1 MLKSKLAMMICLI
14 IITTNSY
21 SAATPSNQTGSE
33 FGADVRVFKKIQ
45 KATLMAEAIQ
55 RQELE
60 SLSYSR
66 YSFGSYYRALRN
78 LKMGL
83 FFWNESG
90 NTYDEDWVK
99 LDGRWQWRNTRNRTE
114 QSIVLDLTPQTETPI
129 ENLIFEWKN
138 RFVHNLSNG
147 KDLLRTRPGLTYFVM
162 KDDSPLYNIF
172 LQFENYLPLN
182 YGRKTIYDQWL
193 YFGFLW
199 HAHQNLLIGPYYA
212 KRNRFWTSPDS
223 FAPKFGNEWETK
235 FSSNFYGLTLDF
247 IF

>member
-1 MLKSKLAMMICLI
+1 MICLI
-14 IITTNSY
+14 IITINLPHTAF
-21 SAATPSNQTGSE
+21 SAPAPANQTGSE
-33 FGADVRVFKKIQ
+33 FGADLRVFKRLN
-45 KATLMAEAIQ
+45 KATIMAEAIQ

-60 SLSYSR
+60 SFTYAR
-66 YSFGSYYRALRN
+66 YSLGSYYRQFRN

-83 FFWNESG
+83 FFWNELG

-99 LDGRWQWRNTRNRTE
+99 IDGRWQWKNTRNRAE
-114 QSIVLDLTPQTETPI
+114 QSLVLDLTPQTETPI

-162 KDDSPLYNIF
+162 KDDSPLFNLF

-182 YGRKTIYDQWL
+182 YGRKAIYDQWL

-212 KRNRFWTSPDS
+212 KRNRFWASPGHFS
-223 FAPKFGNEWETK
+223 EKFGNEWTTEFK
-235 FSSNFYGLTLDF
+235 SNFYGLTLDF
-247 IF
+247 VF